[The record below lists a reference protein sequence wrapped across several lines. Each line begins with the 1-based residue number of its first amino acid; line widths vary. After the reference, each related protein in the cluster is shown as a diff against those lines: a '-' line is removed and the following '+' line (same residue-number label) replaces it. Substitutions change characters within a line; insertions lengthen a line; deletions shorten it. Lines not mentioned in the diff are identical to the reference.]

1 MELECIFLFMSTCSI
16 FCSVLKEHASKVPR
30 QEEGFLQSVMLTG
43 TQCQH
48 HPLHRHVTEMPE
60 PSVTQSAD
68 ISLISSLVCSLSHS
82 AF

>member
-1 MELECIFLFMSTCSI
+1 MHFPLHEHMQHLLLC
-16 FCSVLKEHASKVPR
+16 LKRACFQGPPPR